1 MFAYLAAP
9 GFQPFTIAA
18 LVLLGLCILEGASL
32 LIGHSLAGL
41 LDNLLHIDHPDIHL
55 DMHAPDHLPLA
66 HADAQ
71 GGDTQGGGG
80 ADQPQ
85 GNYFGTF
92 YDWLNAGRVPL
103 LILLMAGLGAFA
115 CTGLVLQTIAM
126 HATPA
131 PLPALLAVPI
141 AFLAVIPTTRTVS
154 RWIARF
160 LPRDESYAIEAADL
174 VGRTGIVTLGP
185 VEAESAG
192 RAKVEDRF
200 GNAHFPR
207 IRAARAGLTIEQ
219 GARILVVDRVGGE
232 LTVIPAELRALE
244 SAR

>member
-18 LVLLGLCILEGASL
+18 LVLLGLCAVEGVSL
-32 LIGHSLAGL
+32 LFGHSISGTI
-41 LDNLLHIDHPDIHL
+41 DSILHIDHPDM
-55 DMHAPDHLPLA
+55 D
-66 HADAQ
+66 ADAHVDHAGALDLH
-71 GGDTQGGGG
+71 GGDHP
-80 ADQPQ
+80 A
-85 GNYFGTF
+85 GNFLGTF

-115 CTGLVLQTIAM
+115 VTGLVLQTIAM

-131 PLPALLAVPI
+131 PLPALIASAI
-141 AFLAVIPTTRTVS
+141 AFVAVIPTTRFVS
-154 RWIARF
+154 RLIARI
-160 LPRDESYAIEAADL
+160 LPRDESYAIEEADL
-174 VGRTGIVTLGP
+174 IGRTGTVTLGP

-207 IRAARAGLTIEQ
+207 IRAAREGLVIQQ
-219 GARILVVDRVGGE
+219 GAKILVVDRIGSE
-232 LTVIPAELRALE
+232 LTVVPAELRQLE
-244 SAR
+244 NAR